1 MNNSNKS
8 KEKNPALEE
17 IEKETPE
24 VIPEIPTFKL
34 NDLVAKDPDEITAE
48 EQDFLAD
55 NVDDL
60 TDEQKVAFGLIEK
73 EDVELE
79 EGKAPVKEPVVEP
92 IKPEAETQEEKD
104 RKYKAQQAE
113 AQIQAEKSKSIAAKA
128 EQAANIADP
137 TEAEL
142 RSFVAQ
148 DGANWDE
155 LTTFEQSMTK
165 RTYISEKRSQLVLE
179 AVQEGKK
186 VDEWAGKVDTFIET
200 TDGKPEFIELSGNEA
215 DFRKFAMKEAHRGTP
230 IDVLLPAFLHQLPP
244 KKQNRGDLFLK
255 GGGGEKQVQKDGLMD
270 AEQVAKLRTS
280 NPKEYKRLI
289 KAGKVRVEV

>member
-73 EDVELE
+73 EDE
-79 EGKAPVKEPVVEP
+79 EPVVEP

-165 RTYISEKRSQLVLE
+165 RTNISEKRSQLVLE